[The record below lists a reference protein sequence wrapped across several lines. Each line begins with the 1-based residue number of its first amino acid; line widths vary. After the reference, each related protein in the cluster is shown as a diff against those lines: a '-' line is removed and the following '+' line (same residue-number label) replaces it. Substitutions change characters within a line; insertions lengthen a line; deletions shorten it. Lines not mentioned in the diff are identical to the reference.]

1 MEWIEKKVMFDV
13 VKSCNMVAESSS
25 VMMFFLL
32 YWLCTL
38 HVRSGQVV
46 MAETIVEATAP
57 MPDVKEGGILALHC
71 NVKRFQPDYQK
82 ISISREIRVA
92 GQDSPRQ
99 LEDLLTVGVKVLTD
113 KQGVFLAV
121 RMLSE
126 SIVHFMTITGVTKED
141 EGRYVCKILGNDLT
155 TIKTSAVD
163 IKIMYFPKVPNPKC
177 APLGEQLYRVLEGRL
192 VTLNCSSEKGN
203 PPVQIDWSRN
213 GNQEVEPYA
222 EVNRPD
228 SDVIYK
234 IVTFRPR
241 LNDDSAIFTC
251 KVTSTMFPGQK
262 QQCHIG
268 PLKVIPNPDVNWPI
282 TKIPETITPY
292 HVPKPKTPV
301 VRYNNTVD
309 ECHEYCAE
317 ITQKSVSNWTIAT
330 IVAGFLALF
339 FFIFG
344 IILLIKYCLTT
355 EPIPETPTDDI
366 NHVNIHGMEYRLDGN
381 RLYMTLERPG
391 PSQTEAVYH
400 GGEVIE
406 REYLGTPIRD
416 IEVIAIGAQGG
427 PSHEG
432 QISSP
437 SDKGENEN
445 KLKTPT
451 PEEAECTIAVSP
463 SAELERKSSMG
474 TPTKGESEKE
484 SDRESLGTPT
494 GMLSVHGTPTKGES
508 ERLINGTPTL
518 PPRRYRSKSH
528 YV

>member
-1 MEWIEKKVMFDV
+1 
-13 VKSCNMVAESSS
+13 MVAESSS

-32 YWLCTL
+32 YWLCAL

-46 MAETIVEATAP
+46 MAETTIKATAP
-57 MPDVKEGGILALHC
+57 MPEVKEGGILALHC
-71 NVKRFQPDYQK
+71 SIKKFQRDYQK
-82 ISISREIRVA
+82 ISISRNIRVP
-92 GQDSPRQ
+92 GQKSP
-99 LEDLLTVGVKVLTD
+99 LEDLLTLDGKVHTD

-121 RMLSE
+121 RMLTE
-126 SIVHFMTITGVTKED
+126 STVHFMTITGVTKED
-141 EGRYVCKILGNDLT
+141 EGRYVCKILDPGLHTIT
-155 TIKTSAVD
+155 TSDVD
-163 IKIMYFPKVPNPKC
+163 IKILYFPKGPSPKC
-177 APLGEQLYRVLEGRL
+177 TPPGEQLYRVLEGDL
-192 VTLNCSSEKGN
+192 VTLNCSSEKGYPKVEIN
-203 PPVQIDWSRN
+203 WSRS
-213 GNQEVEPYA
+213 GNEEVENFA
-222 EVNRPD
+222 EVDRPD
-228 SDVIYK
+228 SDVIYT
-234 IVTFRPR
+234 ITTFRPR
-241 LNDDSAIFTC
+241 LADDSVIFYC
-251 KVTSTMFPGQK
+251 KVTSKMFPGQN

-268 PLKVIPNPDVNWPI
+268 PLKVIPNPSLPTDVTWPI
-282 TKIPETITPY
+282 QRIPATTPY
-292 HVPKPKTPV
+292 YGPQPKPPGIK
-301 VRYNNTVD
+301 YNNTAD

-317 ITQKSVSNWTIAT
+317 ITQKSVANWTIAT

-344 IILLIKYCLTT
+344 IILLIKYCLAT
-355 EPIPETPTDDI
+355 EPIPDTPTDDI